1 MKINEEQKET
11 IKSELVAKY
20 CENGFELY
28 NGWNGLYSM
37 IINDFLDNIEEYDE
51 NCYLEDMVN
60 DICGNANGS
69 YTCSTY
75 ESAKLIAENIFEFN
89 EIVEEI
95 EKNLGISLNV
105 VDTEKNLVCVLL
117 YICDLTIL
125 SCDCETLG
133 ELVKKLL

>member
-1 MKINEEQKET
+1 MKISEEQRET
-11 IKSELVAKY
+11 IERELIATY
-20 CENGFELY
+20 SENGFELY

-51 NCYLEDMVN
+51 NCYLEDIVN
-60 DICGNANGS
+60 DLCGNANGS

-125 SCDCETLG
+125 SCGCETLG
-133 ELVKKLL
+133 ELVEKLS